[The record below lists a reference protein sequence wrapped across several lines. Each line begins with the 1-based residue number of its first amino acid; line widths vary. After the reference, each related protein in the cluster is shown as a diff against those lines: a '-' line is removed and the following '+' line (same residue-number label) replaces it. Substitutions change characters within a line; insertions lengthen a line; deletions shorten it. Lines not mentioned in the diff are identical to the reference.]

1 MPNQTIE
8 TTKGNELLL
17 KFKEPYKFEGQEY
30 TEVDLSPVKNLNGND
45 IIDTDRI
52 FTEQGNMSMVPET
65 TFPYMAIL
73 AARATGMPIEFFNQ
87 LPIKEALQVKRTI
100 MGFLNK

>member
-1 MPNQTIE
+1 MPNQSIE
-8 TTKGNELLL
+8 IAKNNELLL
-17 KFKEPYKFEGQEY
+17 KFKEPYKFEGKEY
-30 TEVDLSPVKNLNGND
+30 TEVDLSPVKNLSGND
-45 IIDTDRI
+45 ITETDRI